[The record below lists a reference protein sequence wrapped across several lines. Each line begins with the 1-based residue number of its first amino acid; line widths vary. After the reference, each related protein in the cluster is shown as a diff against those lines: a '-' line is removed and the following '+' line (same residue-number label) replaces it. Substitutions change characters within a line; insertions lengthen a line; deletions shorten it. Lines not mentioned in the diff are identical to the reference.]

1 MSLSRKT
8 RICVVTGSRA
18 EYGLLRKLISEI
30 ESDIELELQI
40 VVTGMHLS
48 DKYGMTIDEIR
59 ADGFE
64 INTRIDIL
72 PEEST
77 DETISIAIG
86 KAISGLTKAYKE
98 LRPDIIILLGDR
110 FEILSAAISAQ
121 ISRIPIAHIH
131 GGELTEG
138 LIDEAF
144 RHSISKMSHLHF
156 VATDEYKKRV
166 IQLGEQPDKVFLVG
180 GLGVD
185 AMNEI
190 EPFSKEQVEAILGIK
205 IKEKSLLVTFHP
217 VTLESGKSASQLQ
230 ELLRSLSEL
239 EETTLLFT
247 MPNSDMENHELFE
260 MIENFTRVKRNAFCY
275 KSLGQRLYYS
285 CLALVDGVVGNSSS
299 GLIEAPSF
307 KKGTINIGDRQ
318 LGRIQAKSVINCSPD
333 AKSISQALE
342 HLYSPNFQL
351 SLQDSFNPYGTG
363 GATKI
368 IISEI
373 KKASLESL
381 LKKKFYD
388 LDPK

>member
-1 MSLSRKT
+1 MPLNKKT

-18 EYGLLRKLISEI
+18 DYGLLRKLMGEI
-30 ESDIELELQI
+30 ANDAELELQI
-40 VVTGMHLS
+40 VVTGMHLL
-48 DKYGMTIDEIR
+48 DKFGMTIKEIQD
-59 ADGFE
+59 DGF
-64 INTRIDIL
+64 RIDTKVDIL
-72 PEEST
+72 PVVST
-77 DETISIAIG
+77 DETISEAIG
-86 KAISGLTKAYKE
+86 KAVPALTKAYKE
-98 LRPDIIILLGDR
+98 LQPDIIILLGDR

-156 VATDEYKKRV
+156 VATEEYKKRV
-166 IQLGEQPDKVFLVG
+166 IQLGEQPDNVFLVG

-185 AMNEI
+185 ALSSE
-190 EPFSKEQVEAILGIK
+190 ELFSREQVERLLGIK

-230 ELLRSLSEL
+230 ELLLSLSEL

-247 MPNSDMENHELFE
+247 MPNSDMENDELFE
-260 MIENFTRVKRNAFCY
+260 MIKKFTSSKPNAHCY
-275 KSLGQRLYYS
+275 KSLGQRLYFS

-318 LGRIQAKSVINCSPD
+318 LGRIQSKSVINCLPN
-333 AKSISQALE
+333 AQSISQALE
-342 HLYSPNFQL
+342 YLYSTNFQI
-351 SLQDSFNPYGTG
+351 SLFDVINPYGSG
-363 GATKI
+363 GATKKI
-368 IISEI
+368 IHEI
-373 KKASLESL
+373 KKTSLDSL

-388 LDPK
+388 QDSK